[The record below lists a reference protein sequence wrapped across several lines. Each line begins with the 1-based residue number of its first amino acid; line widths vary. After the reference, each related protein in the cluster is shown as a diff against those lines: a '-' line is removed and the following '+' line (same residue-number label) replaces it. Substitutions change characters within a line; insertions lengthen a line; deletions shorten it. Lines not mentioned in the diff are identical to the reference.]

1 MTDTH
6 DNHSHQTNGAHGH
19 DEHGHDDH
27 GHGHIKLEYQ
37 PALPISSG
45 KLCLWLFLS
54 TEIMFF
60 AGLIGAYIVIRYGAP
75 ANSWPHAQDVHLV
88 EWIGALNTFVL
99 ICSSVTIVLSHE
111 AAANNQSQP
120 AKLWLFATFILGSI
134 FLGVKGYEYN
144 SKFSHGIYPSLP
156 RSLIHDQANLD
167 YVAHVRKVLKSEQD
181 NYKAKIDKKL
191 AEANAL
197 LKADPAKDQDYP
209 REKFDRKFAKSVGKE
224 GELDKSLET
233 KAKKI
238 VDQIYPI
245 EDKYNECTNILENH
259 VRWTE
264 VKVSQALTDTAPDK
278 GTRDRAIIARKQALE
293 NFAFVIHRSHHA
305 PRTAFTDSENYLA
318 REELA
323 LEGDLAS
330 LNQQKEKLATAI
342 QEALDKGNTV
352 AKEKGDADADAV
364 AARGLAASTQRE
376 LDSLNLRIA
385 AISGRLSLLPRL
397 KNLPAEG
404 LNAEY
409 EHNGGWL
416 RLPFKIP
423 SGNMWA
429 STYFLMTGF
438 HAIHVAVGLLIFAMV
453 LPFTLDHRRANFI
466 ENAGLYWH
474 FVDLVWIFLFPL
486 LYLF

>member
-1 MTDTH
+1 MTYTHAAH
-6 DNHSHQTNGAHGH
+6 DNHDTGH
-19 DEHGHDDH
+19 A
-27 GHGHIKLEYQ
+27 HIKLEYQ

-88 EWIGALNTFVL
+88 EWIGAFNTFVL
-99 ICSSVTIVLSHE
+99 ICSSVTIVLAHE
-111 AAANNQSQP
+111 AAANNKSQP

-134 FLGVKGYEYN
+134 FLGVKGYEYS
-144 SKFSHGIYPSLP
+144 SKFSHGIYPNLP
-156 RSLIHDQANLD
+156 RSLMHDQANLD
-167 YVAHVRKVLKSEQD
+167 YLKDVRQVLKKKQD
-181 NYKAKIDKKL
+181 GLKSQIDALL
-191 AEANAL
+191 ATANKS
-197 LKADPAKDQDYP
+197 LKADPAKDADFP

-224 GELDKSLET
+224 AELDKALET
-233 KAKKI
+233 KAKSYVEK
-238 VDQIYPI
+238 IYPI
-245 EDKYNECTNILENH
+245 EEKFNECTDILENH

-264 VKVSQALTDTAPDK
+264 VKVSQTLNDEVGGDQ
-278 GTRDRAIIARKQALE
+278 ARKRVLE

-305 PRTAFTDSENYLA
+305 SRSAFTESETYLA
-318 REELA
+318 NEKYSLESHDLVEDGKKIHIKGDLEELN
-323 LEGDLAS
+323 D
-330 LNQQKEKLATAI
+330 EKLVLEKRIAESLAKG
-342 QEALDKGNTV
+342 EAL
-352 AKEKGDADADAV
+352 AKEKGDADPEAL
-364 AARGLAASTQRE
+364 AARGLAATTQRE
-376 LDSLNLRIA
+376 LDALKLRIGA
-385 AISGRLSLLPRL
+385 VNGRLKLLPRL
-397 KNLPAEG
+397 IALPDEG
-404 LNAEY
+404 LNSEY
-409 EHNGGWL
+409 EHNGAWL

-453 LPFTLDHRRANFI
+453 LPFTLDSRRANFI

>member
-1 MTDTH
+1 MTE
-6 DNHSHQTNGAHGH
+6 SHAA
-19 DEHGHDDH
+19 HDDH
-27 GHGHIKLEYQ
+27 DTGHTHIKLEYQ

-88 EWIGALNTFVL
+88 EWIGAFNTFVL
-99 ICSSVTIVLSHE
+99 ICSSVTIVLAHE
-111 AAANNQSQP
+111 AAANNKSQP

-144 SKFSHGIYPSLP
+144 SKFSHGIYPNLP
-156 RSLIHDQANLD
+156 RSLMHDQANLD
-167 YVAHVRKVLKSEQD
+167 YLKDVRQVIKKKQDGLKSQ
-181 NYKAKIDKKL
+181 IDALL
-191 AEANAL
+191 ASANKS
-197 LKADPAKDQDYP
+197 LKADPSKDADLP
-209 REKFDRKFAKSVGKE
+209 REKFDRKFAKSIGKE
-224 GELDKSLET
+224 AELDKSLET
-233 KAKKI
+233 KAKSY
-238 VDQIYPI
+238 VEQIYPI
-245 EDKYNECTNILENH
+245 EEKFNECTDILENH

-264 VKVSQALTDTAPDK
+264 VKVSQTLNDEVGGDQ
-278 GTRDRAIIARKQALE
+278 ARKRVLE

-305 PRTAFTDSENYLA
+305 SRSAFTESETYLA
-318 REELA
+318 NEKLGLEADIKDLESEKTA
-323 LEGDLAS
+323 LEAKIKES
-330 LNQQKEKLATAI
+330 LEKG
-342 QEALDKGNTV
+342 EAL
-352 AKEKGDADADAV
+352 AKDKGDADPEAL

-376 LDSLNLRIA
+376 VDALKLRIGA
-385 AISGRLSLLPRL
+385 VNGRLKLLPRL
-397 KNLPAEG
+397 IALPDEG
-404 LNAEY
+404 LNSEY
-409 EHNGGWL
+409 EHNGAWI

-453 LPFTLDHRRANFI
+453 LPFTLDSRRANFI

>member
-1 MTDTH
+1 MTQAIATH
-6 DNHSHQTNGAHGH
+6 DHHAADDAHGH
-19 DEHGHDDH
+19 A
-27 GHGHIKLEYQ
+27 HIKLEYQ

-88 EWIGALNTFVL
+88 EWIGAFNTFVL

-111 AAANNQSQP
+111 AAANNQAQS

-144 SKFSHGIYPSLP
+144 SKFSHGIHPSMP
-156 RSLIHDQANLD
+156 RSLMHDQANLD
-167 YVAHVRKVLKSEQD
+167 YVKHVREVVKSKQDSLKAS
-181 NYKAKIDKKL
+181 IDKL
-191 AEANAL
+191 LLDANAA
-197 LKADPAKDQDYP
+197 LKKAPEDADFP
-209 REKFDRKFAKSVGKE
+209 REKFDRKFAKSIGKDA
-224 GELDKSLET
+224 ELDKTLEAA
-233 KAKKI
+233 AKPF
-238 VDQIYPI
+238 VDRITPI
-245 EDKYNECTNILENH
+245 EAKFNECTEILENH

-264 VKVSQALTDTAPDK
+264 VKVSQTLNDDAPDPV
-278 GTRDRAIIARKQALE
+278 RRAFAEQARKQALE
-293 NFAFVIHRSHHA
+293 NFAFAIHRSHHA
-305 PRTAFTDSENYLA
+305 PASAFNENKKYL
-318 REELA
+318 EL
-323 LEGDLAS
+323 
-330 LNQQKEKLATAI
+330 EKLGLEADLVELKAEETSLVSKIAEATEKGA
-342 QEALDKGNTV
+342 AL
-352 AKEKGDADADAV
+352 AKEKGDSDPAALE
-364 AARGLAASTQRE
+364 ARGLAASTQRE
-376 LDSLNLRIA
+376 LDALKLRITA
-385 AISGRLSLLPRL
+385 VSGRLHLLPRL
-397 KNLPAEG
+397 MDLPPEG
-404 LNAEY
+404 LNSEY
-409 EHNGGWL
+409 EHEGAWI
-416 RLPFKIP
+416 RLPFKLP

-453 LPFTLDHRRANFI
+453 LPFTLDSRRANFI

>member
-1 MTDTH
+1 MTTATHAANDTH
-6 DNHSHQTNGAHGH
+6 GAAVGHADSH
-19 DEHGHDDH
+19 DH
-27 GHGHIKLEYQ
+27 GHAHIKLEYQ

-88 EWIGALNTFVL
+88 EWIGAFNTFVL
-99 ICSSVTIVLSHE
+99 ICSSVTIVLAHE
-111 AAANNQSQP
+111 AAANNRAQP
-120 AKLWLFATFILGSI
+120 AKLWLFATFILGCI

-156 RSLIHDQANLD
+156 RSLMHDQANLD
-167 YVAHVRKVLKSEQD
+167 YVKHVRAVLKTKQD
-181 NYKAKIDKKL
+181 GLKAEMDALI
-191 AEANAL
+191 ATANKS
-197 LKADPAKDQDYP
+197 LKADPEKDADFP
-209 REKFDRKFAKSVGKE
+209 REKFDRRYAKLIGKE
-224 GELDKSLET
+224 AELDKDLEA
-233 KAKKI
+233 KAKKT
-238 VDQIYPI
+238 VEKIYPI
-245 EDKYNECTNILENH
+245 EEKYNECTDILENH

-264 VKVSQALTDTAPDK
+264 VKVSQILSDSAGGDM
-278 GTRDRAIIARKQALE
+278 ARKRVLD

-305 PRTAFTDSENYLA
+305 PRSAFNENETYLSNEKLGLEA
-318 REELA
+318 DLEELNKSKA
-323 LEGDLAS
+323 TLEAKIAENLA
-330 LNQQKEKLATAI
+330 KG
-342 QEALDKGNTV
+342 EAL
-352 AKEKGDADADAV
+352 AKEKGDADPEAQE
-364 AARGLAASTQRE
+364 ARGAAASTQRE
-376 LDSLNLRIA
+376 LDALKLRINA
-385 AISGRLSLLPRL
+385 VAGRLKLLPRL
-397 KNLPAEG
+397 LDLPVEG
-404 LNAEY
+404 LNSEY
-409 EHNGGWL
+409 EHAGAWI
-416 RLPFKIP
+416 RLPFRIP

-453 LPFTLDHRRANFI
+453 LPFTLDSRRANFI

>member
-1 MTDTH
+1 MTQAIAAPDQH
-6 DNHSHQTNGAHGH
+6 AADDAHGH
-19 DEHGHDDH
+19 A
-27 GHGHIKLEYQ
+27 HIKLEYQ

-88 EWIGALNTFVL
+88 EWIGAFNTFVL

-111 AAANNQSQP
+111 AAANNHAQS
-120 AKLWLFATFILGSI
+120 AKLWLFATFILGFI

-144 SKFSHGIYPSLP
+144 SKFSHGIHPSMP
-156 RSLIHDQANLD
+156 ISLMHDQANLD
-167 YVAHVRKVLKSEQD
+167 YVKHVREVVKGKQDALKAE
-181 NYKAKIDKKL
+181 IDKL
-191 AEANAL
+191 LLDANTAL
-197 LKADPAKDQDYP
+197 KKAPEDADIA
-209 REKFDRKFAKSVGKE
+209 REKFDRKFAKSIGKE
-224 GELDKSLET
+224 AELDKALET
-233 KAKKI
+233 AAKLY
-238 VDQIYPI
+238 VDQIAPI
-245 EDKYNECTNILENH
+245 EEKFNECTNILENH

-264 VKVSQALTDTAPDK
+264 VKVSQTLSDVGPDDA
-278 GTRDRAIIARKQALE
+278 TRARAELARKQALE

-305 PRTAFTDSENYLA
+305 PRRAFEESDSFLSKEKLG
-318 REELA
+318 
-323 LEGDLAS
+323 LEGDLADLKQEES
-330 LNQQKEKLATAI
+330 ALTEKIAEATEKGAAI
-342 QEALDKGNTV
+342 
-352 AKEKGDADADAV
+352 AKEKGDADAEALT
-364 AARGLAASTQRE
+364 ARGLAASTQRE
-376 LDSLNLRIA
+376 LDALKLRITA
-385 AISGRLSLLPRL
+385 VSGRLKLLPRL
-397 KNLPAEG
+397 MELPEEG
-404 LNAEY
+404 LNSEY
-409 EHNGGWL
+409 EHNGAWI
-416 RLPFKIP
+416 RLPFRLP

-453 LPFTLDHRRANFI
+453 LPFTLDSRRANFI